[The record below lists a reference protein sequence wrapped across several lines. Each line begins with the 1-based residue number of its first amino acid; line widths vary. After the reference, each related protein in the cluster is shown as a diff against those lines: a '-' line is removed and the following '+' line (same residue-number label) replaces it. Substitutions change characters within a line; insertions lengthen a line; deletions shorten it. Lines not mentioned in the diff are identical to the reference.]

1 MPALPLTLRRKL
13 IAGVRVRLNYCHRV
27 RTDFTPLLAW
37 DVLQYIAFE
46 TKTGYFR
53 LFVVGSWSLMG
64 VTGTGIGNSL
74 AQLQNLS

>member
-13 IAGVRVRLNYCHRV
+13 IAGVRVRLNYSHRV
-27 RTDFTPLLAW
+27 RTDFTPLAW

-53 LFVVGSWSLMG
+53 LFVV
-64 VTGTGIGNSL
+64 V
-74 AQLQNLS
+74 